1 MIAEPRPRLHS
12 RCRLVEHQQIRCVFH
27 LHVRWRAVRRQG
39 AQAIG
44 WAAGQ
49 DQDTFDRVT
58 CGCLVALPGFRE
70 PHLPWAHRLPS
81 RRLPGG
87 QARST
92 PGGQIRPLT
101 LAERG
106 QDIAVAHQRVG
117 SQTSAACGV
126 GKIHGLVIR
135 ILRKGEV
142 LGLPEDA
149 VTPIDSPCRSN
160 TSRSAFG
167 RCFLHR
173 ETETAGPDVGL
184 RLPAIFATAL
194 RQRLADRAEDMKT
207 VANAWQDS
215 HPMFTTEYGT
225 PDRAAELRPLLAFED
240 HEGGGSADCRARR
253 PACLRGAP
261 GRPRCP
267 PTGSGH
273 AQFAITTEAY
283 TEVSDAATPRR
294 PDEARRQPGL
304 RATAVLRCC
313 TDRCTAS
320 GSDPCTIADLG
331 WS

>member
-1 MIAEPRPRLHS
+1 
-12 RCRLVEHQQIRCVFH
+12 
-27 LHVRWRAVRRQG
+27 
-39 AQAIG
+39 
-44 WAAGQ
+44 
-49 DQDTFDRVT
+49 
-58 CGCLVALPGFRE
+58 
-70 PHLPWAHRLPS
+70 
-81 RRLPGG
+81 
-87 QARST
+87 
-92 PGGQIRPLT
+92 
-101 LAERG
+101 
-106 QDIAVAHQRVG
+106 
-117 SQTSAACGV
+117 
-126 GKIHGLVIR
+126 
-135 ILRKGEV
+135 V

-313 TDRCTAS
+313 TDRRTAS